1 MHVFAACFTPRLDRV
16 LQRDPDALVERA
28 RACVTLEQH
37 AHYVPERAST
47 LQCRR
52 RLIADQVGSSC
63 SSDASYDGDFQGFTS
78 ARRFRCTVQMDG
90 VSVATVCVLPTWHRS
105 YEHMAESCGVAR
117 ATEAS
122 TQRKGWHQT
131 GVPSPRFADSHQTV
145 KVMYATY
152 RMNTRQSKSSLFRA
166 DWAQLSIS

>member
-1 MHVFAACFTPRLDRV
+1 MAGHAFLRKTRLGRVAMHVFAACFTPRLDRV

-122 TQRKGWHQT
+122 TQRKKGGIRRVFPPPGSQT
-131 GVPSPRFADSHQTV
+131 LIKRSR
-145 KVMYATY
+145 
-152 RMNTRQSKSSLFRA
+152 
-166 DWAQLSIS
+166 